1 MTQLTCGGI
10 FNNHF
15 IANCSQNVPVKN
27 FENRLIFGED
37 IDNHKAGLFGTQCI
51 FI

>member
-15 IANCSQNVPVKN
+15 IAICPQNAPVKK
-27 FENRLIFGED
+27 F
-37 IDNHKAGLFGTQCI
+37 
-51 FI
+51 